1 MCGIFTAIYKNK
13 DKLNLDFC
21 NSSIDQLKKGVL
33 IGFSKTIGK
42 IFWTNGFIDVWK
54 NKKVFRIIFLIPN
67 DL

>member
-33 IGFSKTIGK
+33 IGLLAKQ
-42 IFWTNGFIDVWK
+42 
-54 NKKVFRIIFLIPN
+54 
-67 DL
+67 